1 MRWELHL
8 RLVCGLLALLCVFA
22 LSGCNLLTKRELTT
36 SPTPGADMSL
46 PNATEIAQE
55 DPDLPQEMN
64 QHVLIQ
70 MEFFL
75 GRGRDLMERYLE
87 RSTRFLGLVKQTLRD
102 EGVPEDLAY
111 VALIESGFNSTARS
125 HARAVGYWQFIRGTG
140 ERYGLK
146 VNSLVDERRDPIKS
160 TVAAARYLKSLYN
173 LFGSWHL
180 AFAAYNVGENR
191 VKYQVMKHQTRDLWE
206 LIRLGGLPAETKQ
219 YVPKFIAARMIAKH
233 PEKYGFK
240 NLQFEE
246 PITFETVKV
255 DHPIS
260 LSQVAHSLQI
270 PVAELKVR
278 NPMYRTDL
286 VPMNSS
292 GFAEVRVPVEFVAS
306 APVAILKSRVSP
318 RHLAVAQAIDPD
330 FVIYKVKRGDTL
342 ASIAQRFGT
351 RISQIRSLNSFGSRS
366 MIVVGAK
373 IKVPPGKIRKIEKDR
388 YTQIIKFKEP
398 RTIHVVRRGDTLIY
412 ISKRYGVSLATIRR
426 HNNLTA
432 RSTLVAGAKL
442 VIPN

>member
-1 MRWELHL
+1 MYL
-8 RLVCGLLALLCVFA
+8 RLGTFCVLILL
-22 LSGCNLLTKRELTT
+22 LSGCNLLTKRELI
-36 SPTPGADMSL
+36 SNSADLGL
-46 PNATEIAQE
+46 PNANEIHNE
-55 DPDLPQEMN
+55 DPDLPKEMN
-64 QHVLIQ
+64 QHVLNQ
-70 MEFFL
+70 MEYFL
-75 GRGRDLMERYLE
+75 GRGHDQMERYLE
-87 RSTRFLGLVKQTLRD
+87 RSTRFLGLVKKTLKD

-111 VALIESGFNSTARS
+111 VALIESGFNSTAKSR
-125 HARAVGYWQFIRGTG
+125 ARAVGYWQFIRGTG

-146 VNSLVDERRDPIKS
+146 VNNLVDERRDPIKS

-180 AFAAYNVGENR
+180 AFAAYNVGENK

-240 NLQFEE
+240 NLEFEA

-260 LSQVAHSLQI
+260 LSQMARALNISSE
-270 PVAELKVR
+270 ELKIR

-286 VPMNSS
+286 VPMNSL
-292 GFAEVRVPVEFVAS
+292 GFAEVRVPAENADGVQIAM
-306 APVAILKSRVSP
+306 LKSRVTP
-318 RHLAVAQAIDPD
+318 RHLAAAETIDPD

-342 ASIAQRFGT
+342 ASIAYRFGT
-351 RISQIRSLNSFGSRS
+351 QISQIRSLNKFDRRS
-366 MIVVGAK
+366 TIVAGAK
-373 IKVPPGKIRKIEKDR
+373 IKVPPGRIRKIEKDR
-388 YTQIIKFKEP
+388 YTKVIKFNEP
-398 RTIHVVRRGDTLIY
+398 KTIHVVRRGDTLIH
-412 ISKRYGVSLATIRR
+412 ISKRYGVSLGDIRR
-426 HNNLTA
+426 QNKLTS

-442 VIPN
+442 LIP

>member
-1 MRWELHL
+1 MPL
-8 RLVCGLLALLCVFA
+8 RLGSFLLLVVF
-22 LSGCNLLTKRELTT
+22 LSGCNILTKREIF
-36 SPTPGADMSL
+36 SGSSNGNMAL
-46 PNATEIAQE
+46 PDEKEIHEE
-55 DPDLPQEMN
+55 DPDLPKEMN
-64 QHVLIQ
+64 QHVLNQ

-87 RSTRFLGLVKQTLRD
+87 RSTRFLGLVKQTLKE

-140 ERYGLK
+140 ERYGLA

-160 TVAAARYLKSLYN
+160 TVAAARYMKSLFN

-240 NLQFEE
+240 NLQFET

-260 LSQVAHSLQI
+260 LSQVARSLNI
-270 PVAELKVR
+270 STHDLKVR
-278 NPMYRTDL
+278 NPQYRTDL
-286 VPMNSS
+286 VPVGSS
-292 GFAEVRVPVEFVAS
+292 GFAEIRVPVEIAAS
-306 APVAILKSRVSP
+306 APIAILKSRVNP
-318 RHLAVAQAIDPD
+318 RHLAAAEAIDPD
-330 FVIYKVKRGDTL
+330 FVIYRVKRGDTL
-342 ASIAQRFGT
+342 ASIAHRFGT
-351 RISQIRSLNSFGSRS
+351 KISYIRSLNQFGKRT
-366 MIVVGAK
+366 MIVAGAK
-373 IKVPPGKIRKIEKDR
+373 IKVPPGRIRKIEKDR
-388 YTQIIKFKEP
+388 YTRVIKFSEP
-398 RTIHVVRRGDTLIY
+398 KTIHIVRRGDTLIY
-412 ISKRYGVSLATIRR
+412 ISKKYGVSLATIRR
-426 HNNLTA
+426 TNNLTS
-432 RSTLVAGAKL
+432 RSTLIAGSKL
-442 VIPN
+442 LIPTN

>member
-1 MRWELHL
+1 M
-8 RLVCGLLALLCVFA
+8 
-22 LSGCNLLTKRELTT
+22 LTKRDLSV
-36 SPTPGADMSL
+36 SPSDLSL
-46 PNATEIAQE
+46 PNANEIHEE

-64 QHVLIQ
+64 QHVLNQ

-75 GRGRDLMERYLE
+75 GRGRDQMERYLE
-87 RSTRFLGLVKQTLRD
+87 RSTRFLGLVKQTLKE

-125 HARAVGYWQFIRGTG
+125 HAKAVGYWQFIRGTG

-240 NLQFEE
+240 NLQFEK

-255 DHPIS
+255 EHPIS
-260 LSQVAHSLQI
+260 LSHVAHTLGISNS
-270 PVAELKVR
+270 ELKSR
-278 NPMYRTDL
+278 NPMFRTDL
-286 VPMNSS
+286 VPVN
-292 GFAEVRVPVEFVAS
+292 GAGVAEIRVPVEKADS
-306 APVAILKSRVSP
+306 ALIAMTKSKVNP
-318 RHLAVAQAIDPD
+318 RHLAAAEAIDPD
-330 FVIYKVKRGDTL
+330 FVMYKVKRGDTL
-342 ASIAQRFGT
+342 ASIAYHFGT
-351 RISQIRSLNSFGSRS
+351 KISQIRSLNKFGRKST
-366 MIVVGAK
+366 IVAGVK
-373 IKVPPGKIRKIEKDR
+373 IKVPPGKIRV
-388 YTQIIKFKEP
+388 IKFNPPK
-398 RTIHVVRRGDTLIY
+398 TIHVVKRGDTLIH
-412 ISKRYGVSLATIRR
+412 ISKKYGVALADIKKKNKLSS
-426 HNNLTA
+426 H
-432 RSTLVAGAKL
+432 STLVAGAKL
-442 VIPN
+442 LIPN